1 LQKGGVFLYPPT
13 RDHPQGKLRLLY
25 EANPIA
31 FLAEQAGGGASN
43 GSGRILDV
51 QPTTIHQRS
60 PLVVGSSMEMTEF
73 ARCLAARP

>member
-1 LQKGGVFLYPPT
+1 MFLYPPT

-51 QPTTIHQRS
+51 HPESIHQRT
-60 PLVVGSSMEMTEF
+60 PLVVGSSGEMAEF
-73 ARCLAARP
+73 QRCLDARS